1 MSLPDFFKFFSF
13 NQILSF
19 FSNFF
24 YLLIIEDF
32 YYFLDYWFYHQPKNF
47 FRQTLERIYVTQH
60 DLGFKRTFRTLFKPF
75 YLFPLKIIYLL
86 FLSLIYFLYLVI
98 SSVLIFFLTLLPI
111 GLLILA
117 LPRNEILLG
126 K

>member
-1 MSLPDFFKFFSF
+1 MLFSPKRLFSSLI
-13 NQILSF
+13 NL
-19 FSNFF
+19 F

-47 FRQTLERIYVTQH
+47 FRQALERIYITQH
-60 DLGFKRTFRTLFKPF
+60 DLGFKKNLRTLFKPF
-75 YLFPLKIIYLL
+75 YFFPLKFIYLS
-86 FLSLIYFLYLVI
+86 FLSLIYLFYLTV
-98 SSVLIFFLTLLPI
+98 SLIFILALTFLPVS
-111 GLLILA
+111 LLILA